1 MTNKKIRNKPYLI
14 MKHYY
19 KYLSIVLITVLVI
32 PLTLSLHAGNK
43 DRSGQAGASELLI
56 NPWARS
62 NGWGGANMAK
72 VSGLEAMWA
81 NVAGAAKI
89 SGTQVILSYTDYLK
103 GSGTNIA
110 AFGLTTKIGEAGAI
124 GIQVVSMS
132 FGEIEI
138 TTTDSPEGGLGVYK
152 PNLMNVSVSFSKAFS
167 NSIYG
172 GVLIKGVSESIADA
186 NAFGIAIDAGIQYV
200 TGAREQIAFGISLK
214 NVGPKMKFSG
224 DGLSIKAFIPG
235 QDNAFTLE
243 QRSQPF
249 NLPTQLQI
257 GAAYDFL
264 MPKDYR
270 ITLGGNFVSN
280 SFTRDQFS
288 LGLEFSLKDY
298 FMVRG
303 GYTYENG
310 MFEET
315 TADNNTNINNGLSVG
330 VSVAVP
336 LNKEK
341 GSFIGIDYAFRETA
355 AFNNNHT
362 LGIIFNF

>member
-1 MTNKKIRNKPYLI
+1 
-14 MKHYY
+14 MKHFY
-19 KYLSIVLITVLVI
+19 KYLSIVLITALVV
-32 PLTLSLHAGNK
+32 PLSLALHAGNK

-62 NGWGGANMAK
+62 SGWGSANMAK
-72 VSGLEAMWA
+72 VSGLEAMWG
-81 NVAGAAKI
+81 NVAGTAHIK
-89 SGTQVILSYTDYLK
+89 GTQVILSYTDYLR
-103 GSGTNIA
+103 GTGTSIA
-110 AFGLTTKIGEAGAI
+110 AFGLTTKIGDAGAL
-124 GIQVVSMS
+124 GIQVMSMS

-138 TTTDSPEGGLGVYK
+138 TTVNSPEGGQGVYK
-152 PNLMNVSVSFSKAFS
+152 PNLMNVAISYGKAFS

-172 GVLIKGVSESIADA
+172 GIVIKGISQSIADV
-186 NAFGIAIDAGIQYV
+186 NAFGIALDAGIQYV
-200 TGAREQIAFGISLK
+200 TGADEQIAFGIVLK

-224 DGLSIKAFIPG
+224 DGLSIKSFIPG

-243 QRSQPF
+243 QRSQAF
-249 NLPTQLQI
+249 ELPTQLQI

-264 MPKDYR
+264 IPENYR
-270 ITLGGNFVSN
+270 ITLAGNFVSN

-298 FMVRG
+298 FMIRG
-303 GYTYENG
+303 AYTYENG
-310 MFEET
+310 MFDDITSSE
-315 TADNNTNINNGLSVG
+315 NTNINSGLSLG

-341 GSFIGIDYAFRETA
+341 GSYIGIDYAYRETA
-355 AFNNNHT
+355 VFNDNHT